1 MPIGSG
7 IEPANLLPTVPY
19 VINPELFAA
28 GTSPQEVPLIPLP
41 APGPGNSVR
50 YQLPDA
56 DVVSGL
62 TVTFVGTLTVTAAA
76 SGQTQPV
83 PSDQWPYG
91 LLSNYTLS
99 ANGISQDLWNLDG
112 LDLRALNFVEGRGE
126 TNNPDVFPGS
136 EGGGGSAT
144 AAGTYPLHLTW
155 DVNVATSQAALVA
168 ALFCN
173 SSQTLVSGVIS
184 QASLSE
190 LVAPGGTS
198 SLWAI
203 TGNFY
208 LQETAWTIP
217 YSDKGEMILPD
228 IRRLHLVAAQERP
241 WTNTG
246 EVSTSLLRTTG
257 QLMRLFTSGYYA
269 ANSPLSAIPGTADT
283 DKIDKWYLRYGAK
296 SEPFEF
302 NPASVLAA
310 RNGRDYRSLVP
321 GNRLVLDLMLH
332 NPARDMVMLQ
342 GVTNLRVDQVVDS
355 AVTPTIGQAT
365 MRAVEEIL
373 V

>member
-7 IEPANLLPTVPY
+7 IETANLLPTVPY
-19 VINPELFAA
+19 VIDPEAFAG
-28 GTSPQEVPLIPLP
+28 GTAPQEVPLIPIA
-41 APGPGNSVR
+41 APGPGNSAR

-56 DVVSGL
+56 DVVSKL
-62 TVTFVGTLTVTAAA
+62 VVTFVGSLTVTAA
-76 SGQTQPV
+76 GTDETQPV
-83 PSDQWPYG
+83 ASDQWPYG
-91 LLSNYTLS
+91 LLSGFTLS
-99 ANGISQDLWNLDG
+99 ANGISQDLWNVDG
-112 LDLRALNFVEGRGE
+112 LDLRALNFVQSRGE
-126 TNNPDVFPGS
+126 TNNPDTFPGA
-136 EGGGGSAT
+136 EGGGGSAI
-144 AAGTYPLHLTW
+144 AAGTYPLHLSW
-155 DVNVATSQAALVA
+155 PIGISTSDAWLVA
-168 ALFCN
+168 ALFAN
-173 SSQTLVSGVIS
+173 SSQTLISGVLS
-184 QASLSE
+184 QAEMSA

-203 TGNFY
+203 TGQFY

-217 YSDKGEMILPD
+217 YSSKGEMILPD
-228 IRRLHLVAAQERP
+228 IRRLHLVNAVERP
-241 WTNTG
+241 WTNVG

-269 ANSPLSAIPGTADT
+269 TNSPLSALPGTPDT
-283 DKIDKWYLRYGAK
+283 DKVDKWYLRYGAK

-310 RNGRDYRSLVP
+310 RNGRDYRSVVP
-321 GNRLVLDLMLH
+321 GHRLVLDLMLH
-332 NPARDMVMLQ
+332 NPSRDMVLLQ

-355 AVTPTIGQAT
+355 GVTPTVGQAT

>member
-7 IEPANLLPTVPY
+7 IETANLLPTVPY
-19 VINPELFAA
+19 VIDPATFAA

-56 DVVSGL
+56 DVVSAL
-62 TVTFVGTLTVTAAA
+62 TVTFDGTLTVATA
-76 SGQTQPV
+76 STGQTQPV
-83 PSDQWPYG
+83 PSVQWPYG
-91 LLSNYTLS
+91 LLAGYTLS
-99 ANGISQDLWNLDG
+99 ANGISQDLWDVDG
-112 LDLRALNFVEGRGE
+112 LDLRALNFVENRGE

-136 EGGGGSAT
+136 EGGGGSAI
-144 AAGTYPLHLTW
+144 AEGSYPVHLTW
-155 DVNVATSQAALVA
+155 QVNVATSRAALVA
-168 ALFCN
+168 SLFAN
-173 SSQTLVSGVIS
+173 SSQTLISGVLS
-184 QASLSE
+184 QASTGA

-198 SLWAI
+198 SLWSI
-203 TGNFY
+203 DGNFF

-228 IRRLHLVAAQERP
+228 IRRLHLVTSQERP

-269 ANSPLSAIPGTADT
+269 TNSPLSAIPGTPDT
-283 DKIDKWYLRYGAK
+283 DKIDRWYLRYGAK

-302 NPASVLAA
+302 NPASVLAV
-310 RNGRDYRSLVP
+310 RNGRDYRSIVP
-321 GNRLVLDLMLH
+321 GNRLVLDLMLS

-355 AVTPTIGQAT
+355 GVTPTVGQAT